1 MVTHSKTSETGLPV
15 IPTWTTGCQRP
26 PIRWYYGLM
35 TDQKIKGSIL
45 KARLEFVR
53 DQFGDDGLSK
63 IMDHL
68 PEEDQKILGR
78 LVAVAWVDFEVG
90 KRLDDAI
97 VKVLGGGGTRFFE
110 RLGEASAEV
119 NLGTLH
125 SAFLAPGN
133 PQAFL
138 AKAPQIY
145 RLYYDV
151 GRREY
156 EATGE
161 CEGVLTTHDA
171 ETFSKTDCLT
181 VIGWYRKA
189 LELCGAENV
198 RIMEQECRATGGSV
212 CKYRVTWS

>member
-1 MVTHSKTSETGLPV
+1 
-15 IPTWTTGCQRP
+15 
-26 PIRWYYGLM
+26 M
-35 TDQKIKGSIL
+35 TDQKIKGSIV
-45 KARLEFVR
+45 KSRLEFVR
-53 DQFGDDGLSK
+53 DQFGEDGLNR
-63 IMDHL
+63 ILDTL

-78 LVAVAWVDFEVG
+78 LVAVAWVDFEIG
-90 KRLDDAI
+90 KRLDEAI
-97 VKVLGGGGTRFFE
+97 VKVLGGGSTRFFE

-125 SAFLAPGN
+125 SAFLTEGD

-151 GRREY
+151 GWREY

-161 CEGVLTTHDA
+161 REGVLTTHEA

-181 VIGWYRKA
+181 VVGWYRKA
-189 LELCGAENV
+189 LELCGAKNV
-198 RIMEQECRATGGSV
+198 RIMEEECRAGGGSV

>member
-1 MVTHSKTSETGLPV
+1 MAE
-15 IPTWTTGCQRP
+15 
-26 PIRWYYGLM
+26 
-35 TDQKIKGSIL
+35 QKIKGSIL
-45 KARLEFVR
+45 KSRLEFVHKE
-53 DQFGDDGLSK
+53 FGEEGLSK
-63 IMDHL
+63 VIGSL
-68 PEEDQKILGR
+68 PEADQKILGR

-90 KRLDDAI
+90 RRLDDAI
-97 VKVLGGGGTRFFE
+97 VKVLGGGSTRFFE

-125 SAFLAPGN
+125 SAFLTPGN

-156 EATGE
+156 QPTGE
-161 CEGVLTTHDA
+161 REGVLITHGA

-189 LELCGAENV
+189 LEVCGAKNV
-198 RIMEQECRATGGSV
+198 RILEEECRAAGGGV
-212 CKYRVTWS
+212 CRYRVSWQ

>member
-1 MVTHSKTSETGLPV
+1 MAV
-15 IPTWTTGCQRP
+15 
-26 PIRWYYGLM
+26 
-35 TDQKIKGSIL
+35 QKIKGSIL
-45 KARLEFVR
+45 KSRLEFVQQEIG
-53 DQFGDDGLSK
+53 DQGLA
-63 IMDHL
+63 DLLAGL

-97 VKVLGGGGTRFFE
+97 VKVLGGGSSRFFE

-119 NLGTLH
+119 NLKTLH
-125 SAFLAPGN
+125 NAFLAPGD

-151 GRREY
+151 GWREY
-156 EATGE
+156 EQTGE
-161 CEGVLTTHDA
+161 REGVLTTHEA
-171 ETFSKTDCLT
+171 ETFSSTDCLT

-189 LELCGAENV
+189 LEFCGAKNV
-198 RIMEQECRATGGSV
+198 RIVEESCRASGADV
-212 CKYRVTWS
+212 CRYRVSWQ

>member
-1 MVTHSKTSETGLPV
+1 MAE
-15 IPTWTTGCQRP
+15 
-26 PIRWYYGLM
+26 
-35 TDQKIKGSIL
+35 QKIKGSVL
-45 KARLEFVR
+45 KSRLEFVHKE
-53 DQFGDDGLSK
+53 FGEEGLSK
-63 IMDHL
+63 VMASL
-68 PEEDQKILGR
+68 SEADQKILSR

-90 KRLDDAI
+90 RRLDDAI
-97 VKVLGGGGTRFFE
+97 VKALGGGSTRFFE

-125 SAFLAPGN
+125 AAFLAPGN

-156 EATGE
+156 KQTGE
-161 CEGVLTTHDA
+161 REGVLVTHDA

-181 VIGWYRKA
+181 VIGWYRRA
-189 LELCGAENV
+189 LEMCGAKNV
-198 RIMEQECRATGGSV
+198 RILEEECRASGGGV
-212 CKYRVTWS
+212 CRYRVSWQ

>member
-1 MVTHSKTSETGLPV
+1 MYKSITETDV
-15 IPTWTTGCQRP
+15 WSDR
-26 PIRWYYGLM
+26 RWLKSDCWYHEGM
-35 TDQKIKGSIL
+35 AGQKIKGSIL
-45 KARLEFVR
+45 KSRLEFVR
-53 DQFGDDGLSK
+53 KEIGEGGLAGLIDS
-63 IMDHL
+63 L
-68 PEEDQKILGR
+68 PEGDQKILSR

-97 VKVLGGGGTRFFE
+97 VKALGGGSTGFFE

-125 SAFLAPGN
+125 SAFLAPGD

-156 EATGE
+156 QKTGE
-161 CEGVLTTHDA
+161 REGVLTTRDA

-181 VIGWYRKA
+181 VIGWYKKA
-189 LELCGAENV
+189 LELCGAKNV
-198 RIMEQECRATGGSV
+198 SIVEEECRATGGEV
-212 CKYRVTWS
+212 CRYRVRWS

>member
-1 MVTHSKTSETGLPV
+1 
-15 IPTWTTGCQRP
+15 
-26 PIRWYYGLM
+26 M
-35 TDQKIKGSIL
+35 TDQKIKGSVL
-45 KARLEFVR
+45 KSRLEFVR
-53 DQFGDDGLSK
+53 NEFGEEGLSK
-63 IMDHL
+63 IIDNL
-68 PEEDQKILGR
+68 PEEDRKILGR

-90 KRLDDAI
+90 KRLDEAI

-125 SAFLAPGN
+125 SAFLTSGD

-151 GRREY
+151 GWREY

-161 CEGVLTTHDA
+161 REGVLTTHDA
-171 ETFSKTDCLT
+171 ETFSKTDCMT

-189 LELCGAENV
+189 LELCGAKSV
-198 RIMEQECRATGGSV
+198 RIVEEKCRASGGDV
-212 CKYRVTWS
+212 CRYRVSWS

>member
-1 MVTHSKTSETGLPV
+1 
-15 IPTWTTGCQRP
+15 
-26 PIRWYYGLM
+26 M

-45 KARLEFVR
+45 KSRLEFVR
-53 DQFGDDGLSK
+53 DQFGDDGVSK
-63 IMDHL
+63 IMDNL

-90 KRLDDAI
+90 KRLDEAI
-97 VKVLGGGGTRFFE
+97 VKVLGGGSTRFFE

-125 SAFLAPGN
+125 SAFLAPGD

-161 CEGVLTTHDA
+161 REGVLTTHDA

-189 LELCGAENV
+189 LELCGAKNV
-198 RIMEQECRATGGSV
+198 RIMEEECRASGGGV

>member
-1 MVTHSKTSETGLPV
+1 
-15 IPTWTTGCQRP
+15 
-26 PIRWYYGLM
+26 M

-45 KARLEFVR
+45 KSRLEFVR
-53 DQFGDDGLSK
+53 NEFGEDGLSK
-63 IMDHL
+63 IMDDL

-78 LVAVAWVDFEVG
+78 LVAVAWVDFEIG
-90 KRLDDAI
+90 QRLDEAI
-97 VKVLGGGGTRFFE
+97 VKSLGGGGTRYFE

-125 SAFLAPGN
+125 SAFLTSGD

-161 CEGVLTTHDA
+161 REGVLTTHDA

-189 LELCGAENV
+189 LELCGAKNV
-198 RIMEQECRATGGSV
+198 HIMEEQCRADGGNV
-212 CKYRVTWS
+212 CKYRVSWS